1 MSAITTIEPDE
12 PDPTNLFINLPA
24 ELRIN
29 VIHEFIADFRKST
42 PFGKLA
48 PFATIHSEW
57 QHELESQEEL
67 FGSLCL
73 ENNDLPALL
82 PMLSK
87 HRRDALSKVTFKLW
101 VDNADINVSEQV
113 DKETAKLRTQD
124 FVARSI
130 GRMLGTLDHFK
141 SARAQSNKTSGI
153 EFHTQIGIP
162 STMANY
168 RGLSQQLK
176 WLEGVDCDFSQML
189 PINCIRTFSSS
200 GVDLDSQ
207 HLSASGTPWSLLLTP
222 SSLFTL
228 VGRMPN
234 LQSAMICLPDAKA
247 EDDRIG
253 KFKGCFPQT

>member
-1 MSAITTIEPDE
+1 MSAVTTTEPDKQ
-12 PDPTNLFINLPA
+12 DPTNLYVKLPA

-48 PFATIHSEW
+48 PFAAIHGEW
-57 QHELESQEEL
+57 QHELEAEEEL

-73 ENNDLPALL
+73 TTNDLPALV
-82 PMLSK
+82 PMLSQ

-101 VDNADINVSEQV
+101 VDNASIGVSEQG
-113 DKETAKLRTQD
+113 DKETAKMRTQD

-130 GRMLGTLDHFK
+130 GRILGILDHVK
-141 SARAQSNKTSGI
+141 VARTQSIKTSGI
-153 EFHTQIGIP
+153 EFHIQIGMP
-162 STMANY
+162 CTMANY
-168 RGLSQQLK
+168 RGLSQQLE
-176 WLEGVDCDFSQML
+176 WLKGVDCDFSQMR

-200 GVDLDSQ
+200 VVDLDSQ
-207 HLSASGTPWSLLLTP
+207 HLSASGPPWTLLLTP

-234 LQSAMICLPDAKA
+234 LECAMVCLPDGKA
-247 EDDRIG
+247 QDDRIG
-253 KFKGCFPQT
+253 KFTGCFP